1 MAVKINGS
9 TGIDLLGKSISN
21 SSAINMVTNGSV
33 NMNGGSIS
41 NGGTIDSDQITE
53 AGIQTALYI
62 EQTTVPDVNK
72 GGVIWKD
79 TDDGTIYISQSDGAG
94 IAWFQL

>member
-1 MAVKINGS
+1 MAIVISGN
-9 TGIDLLGKSISN
+9 GID
-21 SSAINMVTNGSV
+21 M
-33 NMNGGSIS
+33 GGNPVS
-41 NGGTIDSDQITE
+41 NGGIIDCNQITE
-53 AGIQTALYI
+53 DGIQTALYI
-62 EQTTVPDVNK
+62 EQTTVPNVNK

>member
-1 MAVKINGS
+1 MAIVLSGS
-9 TGIDLLGKSISN
+9 GIDMGGNPIS
-21 SSAINMVTNGSV
+21 
-33 NMNGGSIS
+33 NGGSI
-41 NGGTIDSDQITE
+41 NGSQITE
-53 AGIQTALYI
+53 GGIQTALYI
-62 EQTTVPDVNK
+62 EQTTVPNVNK